1 MSTQPTAP
9 GVPGGGMPPAPRY
22 PFVVFGPG
30 ANCTL
35 ELCPVEMSVYG
46 YRPSL
51 AANYAFIA
59 SFALAGAA
67 HLALGLRTRSWWL
80 MGAMCA
86 GCVVCILGYV
96 GRIML
101 YYNPWSFAGF
111 MVQIGKGENM
121 LQLLSGFFFPPMT
134 RWPHWLTMRKVLVG
148 SGPVFFCAAIYV
160 TLYKLIIFLDPTLS
174 RLPPRSYIWTFLFC
188 DVVALVLQATG
199 GGLSTSTG
207 GRSQAGVD
215 MGLAGLAFQ
224 VATMLAFS
232 ASLADYLVR
241 YLRSPGRPPLG
252 ARLRVFLFA
261 LGAATALI
269 LGRSAYRVEEL
280 SKGYSG
286 PSIRNESLFIGLEGV
301 IIVVAVFCLCVGHPG
316 LALRDRTL
324 GTHHNTASPN
334 DSQSN
339 SASQTEKA
347 NQSA

>member
-51 AANYAFIA
+51 AANYVFIA

-67 HLALGLRTRSWWL
+67 HLALGLRTRSWWF

-111 MVQIGKGENM
+111 MVQI
-121 LQLLSGFFFPPMT
+121 
-134 RWPHWLTMRKVLVG
+134 VLVG

-334 DSQSN
+334 DGQSN

-347 NQSA
+347 DQSA

>member
-1 MSTQPTAP
+1 MSNQPTP
-9 GVPGGGMPPAPRY
+9 DMPGGGMPPAPRY

-35 ELCPVEMSVYG
+35 DLCPVEMSVYG

-51 AANYAFIA
+51 AANYALIA
-59 SFALAGAA
+59 CFALAGAV
-67 HLALGLRTRSWWL
+67 HLALGLRTRSWWF
-80 MGAMCA
+80 MGAMCS
-86 GCVVCILGYV
+86 GCAVCILGYV

-101 YYNPWSFAGF
+101 YHNPWSFAGF
-111 MVQIGKGENM
+111 MIQII
-121 LQLLSGFFFPPMT
+121 
-134 RWPHWLTMRKVLVG
+134 LVG
-148 SGPVFFCAAIYV
+148 SGPVYFCAAIYV

-174 RLPPRSYIWTFLFC
+174 RLPPQAYIWIFLFC
-188 DVVALVLQATG
+188 DVVALVLQAVG
-199 GGLSTSTG
+199 GGLSTSTS

-232 ASLADYLVR
+232 ASLADYLAR
-241 YLRSPGRPPLG
+241 YYLRSPGRARRRLG
-252 ARLRVFLFA
+252 ARMGLFLSA

-286 PSIRNESLFIGLEGV
+286 PSIRNEPLFIGLEGV

-316 LALRDRTL
+316 LALRSCTFETDHGL
-324 GTHHNTASPN
+324 PSPN

-339 SASQTEKA
+339 SESRAEKA

>member
-67 HLALGLRTRSWWL
+67 HLALGLRTRSWWF
-80 MGAMCA
+80 MGAMCT

-101 YYNPWSFAGF
+101 YHNPWSFAGF
-111 MVQIGKGENM
+111 MIQI
-121 LQLLSGFFFPPMT
+121 
-134 RWPHWLTMRKVLVG
+134 VLVG
-148 SGPVFFCAAIYV
+148 CGPVYFCAAIYV

-199 GGLSTSTG
+199 GGLSTSTS

-286 PSIRNESLFIGLEGV
+286 PSIRNEPLFIGLEGG

-316 LALRDRTL
+316 LALRNRTL
-324 GTHHNTASPN
+324 GTHHNTTSPS